1 VSPDLPTK
9 SLPLAPAGYGAVGA
23 FPNYLGAGL
32 NRLAPI
38 ANVLDYDGDGQVID
52 LRSPRETLH

>member
-1 VSPDLPTK
+1 
-9 SLPLAPAGYGAVGA
+9 VGA